1 MMGAANCMPGPQPSF
16 LDLTAGESRT
26 RRAFIGGG
34 ESRKAGA
41 LWTGVQR
48 VNDEGR
54 TFHGAAL
61 KVTDLQKDSAC
72 DLVY

>member
-1 MMGAANCMPGPQPSF
+1 MGLQITCRGLSPHFSIGQPESPAPGGLS
-16 LDLTAGESRT
+16 LE
-26 RRAFIGGG
+26 GG
-34 ESRKAGA
+34 ESRKAGV
-41 LWTGVQR
+41 LRTGVQG
-48 VNDEGR
+48 VNDGGR